1 MEKLIKGRKYNTD
14 TAKLIGVVGEQ
25 QNLYIKRTG
34 EFFLYFVDEKIVP
47 LSFDKAQKLVKEK
60 LDKNIY
66 NQLFNRTGTEF
77 ISIEIDSKVVQAAR
91 KEAVARNIR
100 LNTLVEEAICEYLNL
115 KNVWQKTNST
125 QKVEF
130 LFWIRLEYVCRQTTE
145 NYRKLKNVFCVK
157 MLVTESLGKAQKIAH
172 LKLKVSILVF
182 DSTDAVDARIF
193 KLNNFVI
200 IVNNRYT

>member
-1 MEKLIKGRKYNTD
+1 MMKLIKGRKYNTD

-25 QNLYIKRTG
+25 QKLYSKRTG
-34 EFFLYFVDEKIVP
+34 EFFLYFVDKKIVP
-47 LSFDKAQKLVKEK
+47 LSFDKAEKIVKEK
-60 LDKNIY
+60 LDKKTYDN
-66 NQLFNRTGTEF
+66 LFNKNG
-77 ISIEIDSKVVQAAR
+77 IEKVTLLLDSKIVQDAR
-91 KEAVARNIR
+91 NEAVARNIR

-172 LKLKVSILVF
+172 LKLKFNLVYG
-182 DSTDAVDARIF
+182 
-193 KLNNFVI
+193 I
-200 IVNNRYT
+200 IS

>member
-115 KNVWQKTNST
+115 KNV
-125 QKVEF
+125 
-130 LFWIRLEYVCRQTTE
+130 
-145 NYRKLKNVFCVK
+145 
-157 MLVTESLGKAQKIAH
+157 
-172 LKLKVSILVF
+172 
-182 DSTDAVDARIF
+182 
-193 KLNNFVI
+193 
-200 IVNNRYT
+200 

>member
-130 LFWIRLEYVCRQTTE
+130 LFWIRIEYVTQQTTE

-157 MLVTESLGKAQKIAH
+157 MLVTERLGKFQKFMQSKGIFAQPKNLYIQ
-172 LKLKVSILVF
+172 
-182 DSTDAVDARIF
+182 
-193 KLNNFVI
+193 
-200 IVNNRYT
+200 

>member
-1 MEKLIKGRKYNTD
+1 MMKLIKGRKYNTD

-25 QNLYIKRTG
+25 QKLYSKRTG
-34 EFFLYFVDEKIVP
+34 EFFLYFVDKKIVP
-47 LSFDKAQKLVKEK
+47 LSFDKAEKIVKEK
-60 LDKNIY
+60 LDKKTYDN
-66 NQLFNRTGTEF
+66 LFNKNG
-77 ISIEIDSKVVQAAR
+77 IEKVTLLLDSKIVQDAR
-91 KEAVARNIR
+91 NEAVARNIR

>member
-130 LFWIRLEYVCRQTTE
+130 LFWIRIEYVTQQTTE
-145 NYRKLKNVFCVK
+145 KYRKLKILFCVK
-157 MLVTESLGKAQKIAH
+157 MIVTESLGKFRKFMQSKEIFGKIR
-172 LKLKVSILVF
+172 L
-182 DSTDAVDARIF
+182 
-193 KLNNFVI
+193 
-200 IVNNRYT
+200 